1 MALVTCPYCDGKSGH
16 WSSGDGWEEWDEC
29 GCCDK
34 DGSNDSGKVS
44 ERRLKQYR
52 NELAEEEARWE
63 RMVNDYEA
71 AERAMDREY
80 GVCHVY

>member
-1 MALVTCPYCDGKSGH
+1 
-16 WSSGDGWEEWDEC
+16 
-29 GCCDK
+29 
-34 DGSNDSGKVS
+34 
-44 ERRLKQYR
+44 LKQYR